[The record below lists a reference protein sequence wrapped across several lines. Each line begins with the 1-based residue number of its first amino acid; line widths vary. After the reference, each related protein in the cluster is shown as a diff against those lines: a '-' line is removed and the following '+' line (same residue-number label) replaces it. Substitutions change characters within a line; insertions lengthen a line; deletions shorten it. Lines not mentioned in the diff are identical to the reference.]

1 VYRREDIDRVR
12 AATNLIDLVAA
23 VTTVRKLGR
32 SHKAVCPF
40 HQEKTASLSLDP
52 AQGVYYCFGCQAKG
66 DIFTFVQQ
74 TQGLDFNEAVEQL
87 ARQAG
92 VTLTLDKDATRRRG
106 EHERLVDTAR
116 AAVDFYHKSLKQ
128 GEGAGSARSYLRS
141 RGYQADVVDAYRLGY
156 SPEGGDMLV
165 RHLRAIG
172 VNDQAM
178 MEAGLAKRGRGGALF
193 DQFRGRLM
201 FPIFDLRGDP
211 VGFGGR
217 ALGHDGPKYVN
228 SPDSRLYQ
236 KSRLLYGLHLAKG
249 AISRL
254 GVAVVVEGY
263 TDVIGCHRAG
273 VETAVATCGT
283 ALGEDHFD
291 LLRRFTDRVVL
302 AFDADQAGVGAALRG
317 DQLETPVRLDLDLR
331 VALIPEG
338 MDPADLAQGG
348 RGDELKSAVTN
359 AVPLLR
365 FRLEKE
371 VGRFDLSEPEERARA
386 LHATAPL
393 VAKVEDE
400 VARHEYVRF
409 LSQLTGVDL
418 GVVERAVRP
427 SIRKRRFGP
436 SADPGADGDRLEEVA
451 VRVLLANQRGI
462 EGIAI
467 EPDLFTT
474 PQIRRLVE
482 AILALRQEL
491 DPGVGIDLVSIGEDM
506 QTLAG
511 RLVLSEQ
518 PLPADPAEPFQR
530 LRLRL
535 FERRQTEIRGRL
547 PNLVAGSKEH
557 TEALELWSDLEN
569 QKRRLLEQTT
579 GFPGPSSR
587 DTV

>member
-1 VYRREDIDRVR
+1 
-12 AATNLIDLVAA
+12 
-23 VTTVRKLGR
+23 
-32 SHKAVCPF
+32 
-40 HQEKTASLSLDP
+40 
-52 AQGVYYCFGCQAKG
+52 
-66 DIFTFVQQ
+66 
-74 TQGLDFNEAVEQL
+74 
-87 ARQAG
+87 
-92 VTLTLDKDATRRRG
+92 
-106 EHERLVDTAR
+106 
-116 AAVDFYHKSLKQ
+116 
-128 GEGAGSARSYLRS
+128 
-141 RGYQADVVDAYRLGY
+141 
-156 SPEGGDMLV
+156 
-165 RHLRAIG
+165 
-172 VNDQAM
+172 
-178 MEAGLAKRGRGGALF
+178 
-193 DQFRGRLM
+193 M

>member
-12 AATNLIDLVAA
+12 AAANLIDLVSA
-23 VTTVRKLGR
+23 VTTVKKLGR
-32 SHKAVCPF
+32 AHKAVCPF

-87 ARQAG
+87 ARQVG
-92 VTLTLDKDATRRRG
+92 VTLTLDKEASRRRG
-106 EHERLVDTAR
+106 DHERLVDTAR
-116 AAVDFYHKSLKQ
+116 AAVDFYHQCLKQ
-128 GEGAGSARSYLRS
+128 GDTAGPARSYLRG
-141 RGYQADVVDAYRLGY
+141 RGYQADVVDAYKLGY
-156 SPEGGDMLV
+156 SPESGEMLV
-165 RHLRAIG
+165 RHLRVTG

-178 MEAGLAKRGRGGALF
+178 IEAGLAKRGRGGALF

-217 ALGHDGPKYVN
+217 ALGNAGPKYVN
-228 SPDSRLYQ
+228 SPDSRIYQ
-236 KSRLLYGLHLAKG
+236 KSRLLYGLHLAKS
-249 AISRL
+249 AIARL

-273 VETAVATCGT
+273 IETAVATCGT

-331 VALIPEG
+331 VAVIPEG

-348 RGDELKSAVTN
+348 RGEELKAAVAG

-371 VGRFDLSEPEERARA
+371 VGRFDLGEPEERARA

-393 VAKVEDE
+393 VARVEDE
-400 VARHEYVRF
+400 VARHEYMRF
-409 LSQLTGVDL
+409 LSRLTGIDL

-427 SIRKRRFGP
+427 SLKNRKAG
-436 SADPGADGDRLEEVA
+436 SLSDLGTEGDRLEEVA

-462 EGIAI
+462 EGISI

-474 PQIRRLVE
+474 PQARRLVE
-482 AILALRQEL
+482 AILALRQGL
-491 DPGVGIDLVSIGEDM
+491 APGVGIDLVSIGEEM

-518 PLPADPAEPFQR
+518 PLPADPAEPFRR
-530 LRLRL
+530 LRMRL
-535 FERRQTEIRGRL
+535 LERHQAEIRGRL
-547 PNLVAGSKEH
+547 PNLAAGSKEH
-557 TEALELWSDLEN
+557 TEALEEWSDLEN
-569 QKRRLLEQTT
+569 QKRRLLEETT
-579 GFPGPSSR
+579 GFPMPMSR